1 MTNSTEL
8 NKDLKTRDYLANRL
22 RDLEMLFAYTQQS
35 VSTLIDY
42 LVTDY
47 GFERADLKNRPAI
60 EIWGELESLQSEYG
74 VGFDYVAAG
83 TFERQRVGYFRYQLS
98 YGGPAEEFRFFVDP
112 EHNLIRAEFWLLD
125 WFTGSCID
133 CTSQQTVKSIWE
145 HFKDTESSRY
155 AFRRA
160 MTET

>member
-1 MTNSTEL
+1 MTKQTEPKTDLRTL
-8 NKDLKTRDYLANRL
+8 NRFDARIA
-22 RDLEMLFAYTQQS
+22 DLEFLYQYHAYDRE
-35 VSTLIDY
+35 VLIDF
-42 LVTDY
+42 LVADY
-47 GFERADLKNRPAI
+47 GFDRDSLNDRPTI
-60 EIWGELESLQSEYG
+60 EIWGEIEVLQNEYG
-74 VGFDYVAAG
+74 LSFDYVPST
-83 TFERQRVGYFRYQLS
+83 TFEDQTAGYFRYQLS

-125 WFTGSCID
+125 WFTGSYID

>member
-8 NKDLKTRDYLANRL
+8 NKDLKTRDCLANRL

-47 GFERADLKNRPAI
+47 GFERADLKNWPAI

-83 TFERQRVGYFRYQLS
+83 TFERQRLS
-98 YGGPAEEFRFFVDP
+98 
-112 EHNLIRAEFWLLD
+112 LIH
-125 WFTGSCID
+125 I
-133 CTSQQTVKSIWE
+133 
-145 HFKDTESSRY
+145 
-155 AFRRA
+155 
-160 MTET
+160 